1 MRCGMS
7 ERGLSEFGV
16 IAEFGVSF
24 VAEAAENHGVKDSR
38 KSKDEKRA

>member
-1 MRCGMS
+1 MS

-16 IAEFGVSF
+16 RAGSGVSF

-38 KSKDEKRA
+38 KRKDETRA